1 MTILP
6 LLLAQAAPARDT
18 VVMVAARDGLSLA
31 VDVATLILAGA
42 LLLVALAVL
51 GGLMAIRKGVADT
64 RKWAR
69 GLQAD
74 PALRRGRD
82 LVENLEVITSSLRS
96 DVARLSTS
104 IEKLTGR
111 LDQASDRM
119 EERIEDFNALL
130 EVVQEEAEEVFVR
143 TAANVRGARATARAL
158 SEATHAPDGEEE
170 EQEEDTPHPL
180 PAAPL
185 RSRTLTSE
193 SP

>member
-6 LLLAQAAPARDT
+6 LLLAQAASARDT

-31 VDVATLILAGA
+31 VDLATVVLAAA
-42 LLLVALAVL
+42 LLLVALAAL
-51 GGLMAIRKGVADT
+51 AGLLALRKGVVDAK
-64 RKWAR
+64 RWAR

-82 LVENLEVITSSLRS
+82 LVENLEVITSSLRT

-104 IEKLTGR
+104 IEKLSGR
-111 LDQASDRM
+111 LDHASDRM

-143 TAANVRGARATARAL
+143 TAANVRGVRVTARAL
-158 SEATHAPDGEEE
+158 GGSRSESSEGPVGDS
-170 EQEEDTPHPL
+170 TPPTAGPEARHP
-180 PAAPL
+180 
-185 RSRTLTSE
+185 TLTTE